1 MKKKILISGI
11 IFLFSAILITGCGGG
26 GAAAKGEVSSLE
38 SGTYKKGNN
47 IMFVYKTSQPDIKSV
62 AVTGDFSQWK
72 KDGIPMTYEK
82 GIWKVVLS
90 LADGIYAYKL
100 VINGTVMMTPPG
112 AEAIAPDG
120 FGGKNGVFE
129 ISGSSE

>member
-1 MKKKILISGI
+1 MKKKFLISGLTFLLSA
-11 IFLFSAILITGCGGG
+11 IFLSACGGG
-26 GAAAKGEVSSLE
+26 GAAAKGEVSNLE

-62 AVTGDFSQWK
+62 AVTGDFTQWK
-72 KDGIPMTYEK
+72 KEGIPMTYEK

-100 VINGTVMMTPPG
+100 VINGSVMMTPPG

-120 FGGKNGVFE
+120 YGGKNGVFE
-129 ISGSSE
+129 ITTAVE